1 MNPNTAGSYRNACEA
16 VQSVSPNWQAQDVRR
31 LDIDGAV
38 ARFKEVAG
46 DQFSDATIRT
56 YESNF
61 RRAVPSF
68 LSYLRSPD
76 DWAPPVRSRRSTTLA
91 LDAMRVGRSS
101 DGSGD
106 QQTGDAQSP
115 PIDLPIP
122 LTDGR
127 TARLT
132 LPGGLT
138 KDDVQ
143 LLRDI
148 IPVYLGR
155 VPTRDS

>member
-16 VQSVSPNWQAQDVRR
+16 VQAASLDWQARDMRR
-31 LDIDGAV
+31 LDVDDAV
-38 ARFKEVAG
+38 ARFKAVAG
-46 DQFSDATIRT
+46 SQFTDATIRT

-68 LSYLRSPD
+68 LSYLDNPD
-76 DWAPPVRSRRSTTLA
+76 GWSPPVRSRRSTTLA
-91 LDAMRVGRSS
+91 LGAMEVSRSS
-101 DGSGD
+101 DGSRD
-106 QQTGDAQSP
+106 PRTGGAQSP

-138 KDDVQ
+138 ADDVQ

-148 IPVYLGR
+148 IPVYLAR
-155 VPTRDS
+155 VPTQDN

>member
-16 VQSVSPNWQAQDVRR
+16 VQSVSPDWQARDMRR
-31 LDIDGAV
+31 LDIDQAV
-38 ARFKEVAG
+38 ARFKAVAG
-46 DQFSDATIRT
+46 NQFSDATIRT

-68 LSYLRSPD
+68 LSYLDNPD

-91 LDAMRVGRSS
+91 LGAMRAGRSS
-101 DGSGD
+101 DGD
-106 QQTGDAQSP
+106 RQTGDAQSP

-148 IPVYLGR
+148 IPVYLDR
-155 VPTRDS
+155 VPARDS